1 MRRVPLGSFVFAAV
15 VSLAGVSH
23 AHITLTSPAPRNG
36 LDGPQKTS
44 PCGAPND
51 ARGDDVTVFEP
62 GETITVTWDETIDHP
77 GHFRIMFDD
86 DGDDFPEPAGESDL
100 CEPGVDP
107 GCLLDGIED
116 KRGGSYSAQV
126 TLPDIACDNCTLQ
139 LIQVMTDRRPATLY
153 YRCADL
159 VLRSSGGDPG
169 ATTSAAST
177 GAGTGGGD
185 ATAASSSAAT
195 GAGGGAATTGAA
207 GSTGATGAGEG
218 AATGAGGAGGADE
231 GSGADTEGG
240 GGCSFGGAGGA
251 PVGAALGSLAAL
263 ALAARGRRRARPAP
277 RKDAAGA
284 GLRRP

>member
-1 MRRVPLGSFVFAAV
+1 MRRVPMGSFVFAAV
-15 VSLAGVSH
+15 VSFAGVSH
-23 AHITLTSPAPRNG
+23 AHITLTYPAPRNG
-36 LDGPQKTS
+36 LDGPQKTA

-51 ARGDDVTVFEP
+51 ARGNDVTVFEP

-86 DGDDFPEPAGESDL
+86 DGDDFPDPTNESDL

-107 GCLLDGIED
+107 GCLLDGIAD
-116 KRGGSYSAQV
+116 KRGGSYAVQV
-126 TLPDIACDNCTLQ
+126 TLPDIECDNCTLQ

-159 VLRSSGGDPG
+159 VLRASGGDPG

-195 GAGGGAATTGAA
+195 GGGATTGA
-207 GSTGATGAGEG
+207 GG
-218 AATGAGGAGGADE
+218 AATGASGTGGGDAGAVGGTGGAGG
-231 GSGADTEGG
+231 GSGAEAEDD

-251 PVGAALGSLAAL
+251 PLPAAVGALAAL
-263 ALAARGRRRARPAP
+263 ALAARGRRRERPAP
-277 RKDAAGA
+277 RNDAAGA
-284 GLRRP
+284 GRRPR